1 MLNMKRHNSKG
12 FTLVELLAVIA
23 ILGIIMIVAIP
34 GVTMLINRSKS
45 DSRDSMEKTL
55 EMAAKSYASGNIQ
68 ALPKVVGESTLI
80 KAKDLKKTNFL
91 KEDLV
96 DYDKNSCMDDSVVR
110 IYKYANNGYT
120 YTPYLYCEG
129 DEVPDVIEP
138 EKPVASIV
146 YTDEQGNNIA
156 NASENVNIAMTD
168 IDIKGNSAGNLA
180 LDGYSYAISACYKS
194 AGTCESDDLFTEVY
208 NSGSIDANGSKVVNI
223 HKKLRDYVDITTV
236 STFKITVS
244 AYNIAG
250 GVFETS
256 LNSFYLDE
264 TPPTCVHVE
273 NSEPA
278 DDYWNNQDRKRTITI
293 KCYDGN
299 GSGCVRDKYVK
310 TFTTEMDKGV
320 ITIEDNAGN
329 KTDCSVNVHLDWT
342 TPTLT
347 INAYKRN
354 ADGSKGS
361 LEATIVANDAAPTQT
376 LTKYASGHGADQWLN
391 VDNFPNGIYYEMS
404 VVDNVTRSSGRW
416 SANQKG
422 LRKDNITDFDY
433 TNEVVD
439 YSFDISNT
447 VHNFYIDKANE
458 GWRKGNIVVT
468 DLSGNKVR
476 VNILAALDL
485 EHPVCSNSGEDK
497 NWRKEDLTLNGAC
510 TDNIS
515 GCVAETIHKTFTK
528 DINTTTASPGTVEDK
543 AGNKTN
549 CASNQ
554 TVKIDKTAPENVSID
569 RYKVPS
575 NTVPTSVS
583 GLTGYNGTWTN
594 TNVYAVASGA
604 TDGGSGVKG
613 YYLTTRG
620 VESQNEVQE
629 TTHFFK
635 TEGTTT
641 IYWKVC
647 DIVGNCYNDSAKYIN
662 IDKTAPT
669 INSIVYQY
677 RSSLFGKDDKCQ
689 MVPNSNCDFV
699 DCKGYYSECDNENYR
714 RLVLRSNTSACVNY
728 VRNHIDSGCSD
739 STVDWKPR
747 KTLPNSHNEYNVDYI
762 GDIFSVNG
770 GHSQVWFD
778 TKSFS
783 ASDATSDIKIKKI
796 YARDD
801 YHQTSFGDGDLVY
814 NSQTSGNGG
823 IYRTITSNN
832 HGVTLKLYAED
843 NAGNSNTWF
852 VYAQF
857 TGNTYHDKGGF
868 WKYTPLEYNVLEHRR
883 TDAGARNNNY
893 KWAYWG
899 HGWVHRFYI
908 RTFLS
913 AEDVVPLTFWTY
925 YSNNDYHI
933 LSGEG
938 TCGSE
943 EGCQLHGWYWINGN
957 LYFLNTDEY
966 SINKTPNGGAV
977 ENDWVTACKDSS
989 YYLTPPKGGC
999 NDSGY
1004 MTKWCRKGGYCS

>member
-55 EMAAKSYASGNIQ
+55 EMAARSYASGNSQ

-156 NASENVNIAMTD
+156 TASENVTIAMTD

-194 AGTCESDDLFTEVY
+194 AGTCESDDLFIEVY
-208 NSGSIDANGSKVVNI
+208 NSGSIDANDSKVVNI
-223 HKKLRDYVDITTV
+223 HKQLRDYVDITTV

-293 KCYDGN
+293 KCSDGN
-299 GSGCVRDKYVK
+299 GSGCVRDRYVK

-342 TPTLT
+342 APTLT

-391 VDNFPNGIYYEMS
+391 IDNFPNGIYYEMS

-447 VHNFYIDKANE
+447 VHNFYIDKTKE

-497 NWRKEDLTLNGAC
+497 NWRKEDLTLYGAC

-515 GCVAETIHKTFTK
+515 GCVAETIQKTFTT

-554 TVKIDKTAPENVSID
+554 TVKIDKTAPANMAINM
-569 RYKVPS
+569 YKATS
-575 NTVPTSVS
+575 DSAPTSTS
-583 GLTGYNGTWTN
+583 GLNSYSSGTWTN
-594 TNVYAVASGA
+594 TNVYAVVSGA
-604 TDGGSGVKG
+604 TDGGSGLKG
-613 YYLTTRG
+613 YYLTSTG
-620 VESQNEVQE
+620 VASHSEEQVTSKYY
-629 TTHFFK
+629 K

-641 IYWKVC
+641 SYWKVC
-647 DIVGNCYNDSAKYIN
+647 DNVGNCYTAGAREIK
-662 IDKTAPT
+662 IDKTAPV

-677 RSSLFGKDDKCQ
+677 RSSLFGNNDKCQ
-689 MVPNSNCDFV
+689 MVPNGSCDFV
-699 DCKGYYSECDNENYR
+699 DCKGYYSECDNEKNR

-728 VRNHIDSGCSD
+728 VRNHLDSGCSD
-739 STVDWKPR
+739 STVSWKYR
-747 KTLPNSHNEYNVDYI
+747 KPVTNTHNEYNVDYI
-762 GDIFSVNG
+762 GDIFNVNG

-778 TKSFS
+778 TSSFS
-783 ASDATSDIKIKKI
+783 ATDATSQIKIKKI
-796 YARDD
+796 YAKYD
-801 YHQTSFGDGDLVY
+801 YQTGFGEGDLVY
-814 NSQTSGNGG
+814 NSQTSGNDG
-823 IYRTITSNN
+823 IYRTITSSN
-832 HGVTLKLYAED
+832 HGSTLKLYVED
-843 NAGNSNTWF
+843 YAGNYSTWL
-852 VYAQF
+852 VYAQY
-857 TGNTYHDKGGF
+857 TGNTLHTGGF
-868 WKYTPLEYNVLEHRR
+868 WKYTPLEYNVLYHRR
-883 TDAGARNNNY
+883 NDPEAQNGNY
-893 KWAYWG
+893 QWAYWV
-899 HGWVHRFYI
+899 HGWAHRFYI

-913 AEDVVPLTFWTY
+913 KEDVVPLTLWAY
-925 YSNNDYHI
+925 YSDKNYRI
-933 LSGEG
+933 FSGEG
-938 TCGSE
+938 NCGAE
-943 EGCQLHGWYWINGN
+943 EGCQLHGWRWINGS
-957 LYFLNTDEY
+957 LFFLNTNEY
-966 SINKTPNGGAV
+966 DINVTPNGGAV
-977 ENDWVTACKDSS
+977 ENDWVTACRDSN
-989 YYLTPPKGGC
+989 YYLIPPEGGC

-1004 MTKWCRKGGYCS
+1004 MTKWCSRGGYCS